1 MYNDFINRLTS
12 TSPETTD
19 QSDGAESGILK
30 KASMSQG
37 DDDQGYCNMP
47 PTTHEELLGG
57 ATCFFF

>member
-19 QSDGAESGILK
+19 QNDGAESGILK

-37 DDDQGYCNMP
+37 DDGV
-47 PTTHEELLGG
+47 
-57 ATCFFF
+57 TCHQRHMKSCWEVLQASFSN